1 MPIRSNP
8 VQRSKGPT
16 TGSAVHAGAA
26 CSQSVSNSASRGHS
40 IARSSAP
47 GVVQGALGVRVA
59 RYMCALGALTLAGCG
74 LFRGAVNDS
83 PDIRW
88 WLFSSFGA
96 SHMCPE
102 MLKHSAP
109 LRLTNGGNVIGR
121 LFPNACT
128 HRVDEQRRTVS
139 LEFTGT
145 GYAWTPIAGRV
156 GFSAHAGAN
165 FIWRPTFARRAGLI
179 KAAAANCG

>member
-8 VQRSKGPT
+8 VQRSKGPMT
-16 TGSAVHAGAA
+16 RAAVHAGAA
-26 CSQSVSNSASRGHS
+26 CRQSVANTALGGSWRLT
-40 IARSSAP
+40 R
-47 GVVQGALGVRVA
+47 VVQRVLGMRAA
-59 RYMCALGALTLAGCG
+59 RYMCALGALALAGCG
-74 LFRGAVNDS
+74 LFRSAVNDS

-128 HRVDEQRRTVS
+128 HRVDE
-139 LEFTGT
+139 
-145 GYAWTPIAGRV
+145 
-156 GFSAHAGAN
+156 
-165 FIWRPTFARRAGLI
+165 
-179 KAAAANCG
+179 